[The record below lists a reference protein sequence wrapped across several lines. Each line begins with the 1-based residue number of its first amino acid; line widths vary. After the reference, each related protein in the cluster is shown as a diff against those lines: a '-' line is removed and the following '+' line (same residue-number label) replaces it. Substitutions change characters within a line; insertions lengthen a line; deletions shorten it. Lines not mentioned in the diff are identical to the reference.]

1 MAFRQ
6 PLLTPENLRAN
17 LDVVDRLKAVASRKG
32 VSRPQL
38 ALAWVLREHLVA
50 TALVGFRRPEEVD
63 ENLGALHVA
72 FTNAD
77 LDEIDTIMADAS
89 GQIQELPT

>member
-17 LDVVDRLKAVASRKG
+17 LDVVDRLKAVASRMG
-32 VSRPQL
+32 ASLPQL
-38 ALAWVLREHLVA
+38 ALAWVLREPIVS

-63 ENLGALHVA
+63 ENLGALRVA
-72 FTNAD
+72 FTGDD
-77 LDEIDTIMADAS
+77 LDEIDTIMAGAS
-89 GQIQELPT
+89 GQVDELPA